1 MIDSFVSYKFNRYK
15 TKLESAVKRM
25 KGEMICDS
33 ELVTQDLLEPQVL
46 VNSLSE
52 KVINNHSY
60 LLDPFKY
67 TYALKEI
74 KNVITDTFLP
84 SSDLTRFD
92 CISLDTLVEKPMDR
106 MNYDFK

>member
-1 MIDSFVSYKFNRYK
+1 M
-15 TKLESAVKRM
+15 
-25 KGEMICDS
+25 
-33 ELVTQDLLEPQVL
+33 L

-60 LLDPFKY
+60 LLEPLKY

-74 KNVITDTFLP
+74 KNVITGTLLP

-92 CISLDTLVEKPMDR
+92 CISLDSLEEKPMDR
-106 MNYDFK
+106 MNFDFYSIRSKDSTSSQSPR